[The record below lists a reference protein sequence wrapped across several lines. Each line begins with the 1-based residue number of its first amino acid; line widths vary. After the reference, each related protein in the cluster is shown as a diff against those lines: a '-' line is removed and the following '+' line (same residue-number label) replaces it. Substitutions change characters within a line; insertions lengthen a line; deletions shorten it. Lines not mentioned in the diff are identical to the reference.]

1 MIKSRENIGI
11 FFGAL
16 AFFIF
21 ASSDVIQKYA
31 TINHT
36 IFQIIFFRYLCLL
49 IVSLIESRR
58 KQNKYFY
65 KTKNIKIQLSRSIVS
80 VIETVFFVS
89 SFKYLS
95 LATAHSVASLA
106 PVFVVILS
114 MLILREKIERAL
126 WAVIIF
132 GFIGVLIILRPGFD
146 IFDIKSLLPL
156 GAGFFFALYQVITKK
171 ASEYD
176 SDETSLFFTSIFGLI
191 IITALVLYYWH
202 PLTYF
207 SFFILPLIG
216 VMMTIAHYSL
226 IIGLARAP
234 ASKIQPFHFTL
245 IFWAIIFGYIFYS
258 DIPDIPTIIGAI
270 VIASSGVFVIRN
282 QTKSN

>member
-21 ASSDVIQKYA
+21 ATSDVIQKYA

-36 IFQIIFFRYLCLL
+36 IFQIIFFRYLFLL
-49 IVSLIESRR
+49 IVSLVESRR
-58 KQNKYFY
+58 KQNKFFY

-114 MLILREKIERAL
+114 MFILREKISPYQSQN
-126 WAVIIF
+126 
-132 GFIGVLIILRPGFD
+132 LI
-146 IFDIKSLLPL
+146 
-156 GAGFFFALYQVITKK
+156 KK
-171 ASEYD
+171 
-176 SDETSLFFTSIFGLI
+176 
-191 IITALVLYYWH
+191 
-202 PLTYF
+202 
-207 SFFILPLIG
+207 
-216 VMMTIAHYSL
+216 YS
-226 IIGLARAP
+226 
-234 ASKIQPFHFTL
+234 Q
-245 IFWAIIFGYIFYS
+245 
-258 DIPDIPTIIGAI
+258 
-270 VIASSGVFVIRN
+270 
-282 QTKSN
+282 